1 MNYVDLNNK
10 KLLQKIFLCSIFIQE
25 EIPYDQKKISPYNKF
40 HFRNTAMAYNIL
52 PCYGRPSP

>member
-10 KLLQKIFLCSIFIQE
+10 KLLQKAFLYSTFIQE
-25 EIPYDQKKISPYNKF
+25 EISYDQKKISPYNKF

-52 PCYGRPSP
+52 PCYG